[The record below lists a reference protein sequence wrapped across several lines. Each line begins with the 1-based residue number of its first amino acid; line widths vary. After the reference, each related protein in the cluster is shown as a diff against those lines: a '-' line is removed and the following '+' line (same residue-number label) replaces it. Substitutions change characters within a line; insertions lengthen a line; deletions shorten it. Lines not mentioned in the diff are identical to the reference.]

1 MIPFAS
7 EVILFVCHPP
17 ISEITQGATLAD
29 ELYPHFY
36 LKKIFPGSNP
46 YSAEM
51 AEPGFEPG
59 TF

>member
-1 MIPFAS
+1 MDFAS
-7 EVILFVCHPP
+7 YIHPP
-17 ISEITQGATLAD
+17 ITEITQGVTLAD

-46 YSAEM
+46 NSAEM